1 VISRRR
7 FLTGVAIALAPIG
20 ATAHAQEYKAQQAGK
35 VYRIGLLS
43 PTSQSPGIEAIR
55 AGLQTLGYVEGHNL
69 VIEYR
74 SAEGRFDRLP
84 DFAAELVRLH
94 VDVIVAVVTQA
105 SLAAKNATSTIP
117 IVMMAVGDP
126 VGAGLV
132 ASLARPGGNVTG
144 TSGMAV
150 EVAGKLLELLQQVAA
165 KIHRVSVLWNPANA
179 VFQGQMVKATEAAA
193 RSMGIQLQMLA
204 ARDVKAIDRAF
215 AAMTK
220 GRAEALVVLPDPV
233 FVAQHSRIAAF
244 AARNRLPSV
253 SGSRGYAEEGG
264 LITYGPDFFELGR
277 RTAAYVDRILKG
289 AKPGDL
295 PIEQAAKF
303 ELAINL
309 KTAKAL
315 GLTIPPSLLQRADQ
329 VIE

>member
-1 VISRRR
+1 VDRRA
-7 FLTGVAIALAPIG
+7 FITLAGGLLAAPL
-20 ATAHAQEYKAQQAGK
+20 AAEAQPAGK
-35 VYRIGLLS
+35 LYRIGLLS
-43 PTSQSPGIEAIR
+43 PTSQSLGIEPIR
-55 AGLQTLGYVEGHNL
+55 VGLRTLGYVEGHNL

-84 DFAAELVRLH
+84 DLAAELVRLH
-94 VDVIVAVVTQA
+94 VDVIVALVTQA

-150 EVAGKLLELLQQVAA
+150 EVASKLLELLQQVAA

-179 VFQGQMVKATEAAA
+179 VFQGQMVKATEAAG

-204 ARDVKAIDRAF
+204 ARDVKEIDRAF
-215 AAMTK
+215 AALTK
-220 GRAEALVVLPDPV
+220 GRAEALIVLPDPV

-244 AARNRLPSV
+244 AARSRLPSV

-295 PIEQAAKF
+295 PIEQATKF

-315 GLTIPPSLLQRADQ
+315 GLTIPSSLLQRADQ

>member
-1 VISRRR
+1 VDRRS
-7 FLTGVAIALAPIG
+7 FIGTLAAGLLAAPR
-20 ATAHAQEYKAQQAGK
+20 AAEAQSAGK
-35 VYRIGLLS
+35 LYRIGLLS
-43 PTSQSPGIEAIR
+43 PTSQSLGIEPIR
-55 AGLQTLGYVEGHNL
+55 VGLRTLGYVEGHNL

-84 DFAAELVRLH
+84 DLAAELVRLH
-94 VDVIVAVVTQA
+94 VDVIVALVTQA

-150 EVAGKLLELLQQVAA
+150 EVASKLLELLQQVAA

-179 VFQGQMVKATEAAA
+179 VFQGQMVKATEAAG

-204 ARDVKAIDRAF
+204 ARDVKEIDRAF
-215 AAMTK
+215 AALTK
-220 GRAEALVVLPDPV
+220 GRAEALIVLPDPV

-244 AARNRLPSV
+244 AARSRLPSV

-295 PIEQAAKF
+295 PIEQATKF
-303 ELAINL
+303 ELVINL

>member
-1 VISRRR
+1 MDRRTFISGITVG
-7 FLTGVAIALAPIG
+7 LLAAPLAG
-20 ATAHAQEYKAQQAGK
+20 AAQQPGK

-43 PTSQSPGIEAIR
+43 PTSQSPSIEAIR
-55 AGLQTLGYVEGHNL
+55 EGLRTLGYVEGQNL

-84 DFAAELVRLH
+84 DFAVELVRLH

-150 EVAGKLLELLQQVAA
+150 EVASKLLELLQQVAA
-165 KIHRVSVLWNPANA
+165 RIHRVSVLWNPANE

-204 ARDVKAIDRAF
+204 ARDVKEIDRAF

-233 FVAQHSRIAAF
+233 FVAQHSRIAVF

-253 SGSRGYAEEGG
+253 SGSSGYAEEGG

-295 PIEQAAKF
+295 PIEQATKF

>member
-1 VISRRR
+1 MNRRS
-7 FLTGVAIALAPIG
+7 FIGTLAGGLLAAPL
-20 ATAHAQEYKAQQAGK
+20 AAEAQEARKA
-35 VYRIGLLS
+35 YRIGLLS
-43 PTSQSPGIEAIR
+43 PTSQSPSIEAIR
-55 AGLQTLGYVEGHNL
+55 EGLRTLGYVEGQNL

-84 DFAAELVRLH
+84 DFAVELVRLH

-126 VGAGLV
+126 IGAGLV

-150 EVAGKLLELLQQVAA
+150 EVASKLLELLQQVAA
-165 KIHRVSVLWNPANA
+165 RIHRVSVLWNPANE

-204 ARDVKAIDRAF
+204 ARDVKEIDRAF

-233 FVAQHSRIAAF
+233 FVAQHSRIAVF

-253 SGSRGYAEEGG
+253 SGSSGYAEEGG

-295 PIEQAAKF
+295 PIEQATKF

>member
-1 VISRRR
+1 MERRV
-7 FLTGVAIALAPIG
+7 FIGTLAGLLAAPL
-20 ATAHAQEYKAQQAGK
+20 AAEAQEARKA
-35 VYRIGLLS
+35 YRIGLLS
-43 PTSQSPGIEAIR
+43 PTSQSPSIEAIR
-55 AGLQTLGYVEGHNL
+55 EGLRTLGYVEGQNL

-84 DFAAELVRLH
+84 DFAVELVRLH

-150 EVAGKLLELLQQVAA
+150 EVASKLLELLQQVAA
-165 KIHRVSVLWNPANA
+165 RIHRVSVLWNPANE
-179 VFQGQMVKATEAAA
+179 VFHGQMVKATEAAA

-204 ARDVKAIDRAF
+204 ARDVKEIDRAF

-233 FVAQHSRIAAF
+233 FVAQHSRIAVF

-253 SGSRGYAEEGG
+253 SGSSGYAEEGG

-295 PIEQAAKF
+295 PIEQATKF

>member
-1 VISRRR
+1 VDRRA
-7 FLTGVAIALAPIG
+7 FITLAGGLLAAPL
-20 ATAHAQEYKAQQAGK
+20 AAEAQPAGK
-35 VYRIGLLS
+35 LYRIGLLS
-43 PTSQSPGIEAIR
+43 PTSQSLGIEPIR
-55 AGLQTLGYVEGHNL
+55 VGLRTLGYVEGHNL

-84 DFAAELVRLH
+84 DLAAELVRLH
-94 VDVIVAVVTQA
+94 VDVIVALVTQA

-150 EVAGKLLELLQQVAA
+150 EVASKLLELLQQVAA

-179 VFQGQMVKATEAAA
+179 VFQGQMVKATEAAG

-204 ARDVKAIDRAF
+204 ARDVKEIDRAF
-215 AAMTK
+215 AALTK
-220 GRAEALVVLPDPV
+220 GRAEALIVLPDPV

-244 AARNRLPSV
+244 AARSRLPSV

-295 PIEQAAKF
+295 PIEQATKF
-303 ELAINL
+303 ELVINL

>member
-1 VISRRR
+1 MDRRTFISGITVG
-7 FLTGVAIALAPIG
+7 LLAAPLAVA
-20 ATAHAQEYKAQQAGK
+20 AQQPGK

-43 PTSQSPGIEAIR
+43 PTSQSPSIEAIR
-55 AGLQTLGYVEGHNL
+55 EGLRTLGYVEGQNL

-84 DFAAELVRLH
+84 DFAVELVRLH

-150 EVAGKLLELLQQVAA
+150 EVASKLLELLQQVAA
-165 KIHRVSVLWNPANA
+165 RIHRVSVLWNPANE

-204 ARDVKAIDRAF
+204 ARDVKEIDRAF

-233 FVAQHSRIAAF
+233 FVAQHSRIAVF

-253 SGSRGYAEEGG
+253 SGSSGYAEEGG

-295 PIEQAAKF
+295 PIEQATKF

>member
-1 VISRRR
+1 
-7 FLTGVAIALAPIG
+7 
-20 ATAHAQEYKAQQAGK
+20 
-35 VYRIGLLS
+35 
-43 PTSQSPGIEAIR
+43 
-55 AGLQTLGYVEGHNL
+55 
-69 VIEYR
+69 
-74 SAEGRFDRLP
+74 
-84 DFAAELVRLH
+84 
-94 VDVIVAVVTQA
+94 
-105 SLAAKNATSTIP
+105 
-117 IVMMAVGDP
+117 
-126 VGAGLV
+126 
-132 ASLARPGGNVTG
+132 
-144 TSGMAV
+144 
-150 EVAGKLLELLQQVAA
+150 LQQVAA

-179 VFQGQMVKATEAAA
+179 VFQGQMVKATEAAG

-204 ARDVKAIDRAF
+204 ARDVKEIDRAF
-215 AAMTK
+215 AALTK
-220 GRAEALVVLPDPV
+220 GRAEALIVLPDPV

-244 AARNRLPSV
+244 AARSRLPSV

-295 PIEQAAKF
+295 PIEQATKF

-315 GLTIPPSLLQRADQ
+315 GLTIPSSLLQRADQ

>member
-1 VISRRR
+1 MDRRTFISGITVG
-7 FLTGVAIALAPIG
+7 LLAAPLAVA
-20 ATAHAQEYKAQQAGK
+20 AQQPGK

-43 PTSQSPGIEAIR
+43 PTSQSPSIEAIR
-55 AGLQTLGYVEGHNL
+55 EGLRTLGYVEGQNL

-84 DFAAELVRLH
+84 DFAVELVRLH

-105 SLAAKNATSTIP
+105 SVAAKNATSTIP

-150 EVAGKLLELLQQVAA
+150 EVASKLLELLQQVAA
-165 KIHRVSVLWNPANA
+165 RIHRVSVLWNPANE

-204 ARDVKAIDRAF
+204 ARDVKEIDRAF

-233 FVAQHSRIAAF
+233 FVAQHSRIAVF

-253 SGSRGYAEEGG
+253 SGSSGYAEEGG

-295 PIEQAAKF
+295 PIEQATKF

>member
-1 VISRRR
+1 MNRRS
-7 FLTGVAIALAPIG
+7 FIGTLAGGLLAAPL
-20 ATAHAQEYKAQQAGK
+20 AAEAQEARKA
-35 VYRIGLLS
+35 YRIGLLS
-43 PTSQSPGIEAIR
+43 PTSQSPSIEAIR
-55 AGLQTLGYVEGHNL
+55 EGLRTLGYVEGQNL

-84 DFAAELVRLH
+84 DFAVELVRLH

-150 EVAGKLLELLQQVAA
+150 EVASKLLELLQQVAA
-165 KIHRVSVLWNPANA
+165 RIHRVSVLWNPANE

-204 ARDVKAIDRAF
+204 ARDVKEIDRAF

-233 FVAQHSRIAAF
+233 FVAQHSRIAVF

-253 SGSRGYAEEGG
+253 SGSSGYAEEGG

-295 PIEQAAKF
+295 PIEQATKF

>member
-1 VISRRR
+1 VDRRS
-7 FLTGVAIALAPIG
+7 FIGTLAAGLLAAPR
-20 ATAHAQEYKAQQAGK
+20 AAEAQSAGK
-35 VYRIGLLS
+35 LYRIGLLS
-43 PTSQSPGIEAIR
+43 PTSQSLGIEPIR
-55 AGLQTLGYVEGHNL
+55 VGLRTLGYVEGHNL

-84 DFAAELVRLH
+84 DLAAELVRLH
-94 VDVIVAVVTQA
+94 VDVIVALVTQA

-150 EVAGKLLELLQQVAA
+150 EVASKLLELLQQVAA

-179 VFQGQMVKATEAAA
+179 VFQGQMVKATEAAG

-204 ARDVKAIDRAF
+204 ARDVKEIDRAF
-215 AAMTK
+215 AALTK
-220 GRAEALVVLPDPV
+220 GRAEALIVLPDPV

-244 AARNRLPSV
+244 AARSRLPSV

-295 PIEQAAKF
+295 PIEQATKF

-315 GLTIPPSLLQRADQ
+315 GLTIPSSLLQRADQ

>member
-1 VISRRR
+1 MIDRRTFISGITVG
-7 FLTGVAIALAPIG
+7 LLAAPLAVA
-20 ATAHAQEYKAQQAGK
+20 AQQPGK

-43 PTSQSPGIEAIR
+43 PTSQSPSIEAIR
-55 AGLQTLGYVEGHNL
+55 EGLRTLGYVEGQNL

-84 DFAAELVRLH
+84 DFAVELARLQ
-94 VDVIVAVVTQA
+94 VDDIVAVVTQA
-105 SLAAKNATSTIP
+105 SVAAKNATSTIP

-150 EVAGKLLELLQQVAA
+150 EVASKLLELLQQVAA
-165 KIHRVSVLWNPANA
+165 RIHRVSVLWNPANE

-204 ARDVKAIDRAF
+204 ARDVKEIDRAF

-233 FVAQHSRIAAF
+233 FAAQHSRIAVF

-253 SGSRGYAEEGG
+253 SGSSGYAEEGG

-295 PIEQAAKF
+295 PIEQATKF

>member
-1 VISRRR
+1 VDRRA
-7 FLTGVAIALAPIG
+7 FITLAGGLLAAPL
-20 ATAHAQEYKAQQAGK
+20 AAEAQPAGK
-35 VYRIGLLS
+35 LYRIGLLS
-43 PTSQSPGIEAIR
+43 PTSQSLGIEPIR
-55 AGLQTLGYVEGHNL
+55 VGLRTLGYVEGHNL

-84 DFAAELVRLH
+84 DLAAELVRLH
-94 VDVIVAVVTQA
+94 VDVIVALVTQA
-105 SLAAKNATSTIP
+105 SLAANNATSTIP

-150 EVAGKLLELLQQVAA
+150 EVASKLLELLQQVAA

-179 VFQGQMVKATEAAA
+179 VFQGQMVKATEAAG

-204 ARDVKAIDRAF
+204 ARDVKEIDRAF
-215 AAMTK
+215 AALTK
-220 GRAEALVVLPDPV
+220 GRAEALIVLPDPV

-244 AARNRLPSV
+244 AARSRLPSV

-295 PIEQAAKF
+295 PIEQATKF

-315 GLTIPPSLLQRADQ
+315 GLTIPSSLLQRADQ

>member
-1 VISRRR
+1 MERRT
-7 FLTGVAIALAPIG
+7 FLGTLAGGLLAPPL
-20 ATAHAQEYKAQQAGK
+20 AAEAQQARK
-35 VYRIGLLS
+35 AYRIGLLS
-43 PTSQSPGIEAIR
+43 PTSQSPSIEAIR
-55 AGLQTLGYVEGHNL
+55 DGLRTLGYVEGQNL

-84 DFAAELVRLH
+84 DFAVELARLH

-132 ASLARPGGNVTG
+132 ASLARPGDNVTG

-150 EVAGKLLELLQQVAA
+150 EVASKLLELLQQVAA
-165 KIHRVSVLWNPANA
+165 RIHRVSVLWNPANE

-204 ARDVKAIDRAF
+204 ARDVKEIDRAF

-233 FVAQHSRIAAF
+233 FAAQHSRIAVF

-253 SGSRGYAEEGG
+253 SGSSGYAEEGG

-295 PIEQAAKF
+295 PIEQATKF

>member
-1 VISRRR
+1 MNRRS
-7 FLTGVAIALAPIG
+7 FIGTLAGGLLAAPL
-20 ATAHAQEYKAQQAGK
+20 AAEAQEARKA
-35 VYRIGLLS
+35 YRIGLLS
-43 PTSQSPGIEAIR
+43 PTSQSPSIEAIR
-55 AGLQTLGYVEGHNL
+55 EGLRTLGYVEGQNL

-84 DFAAELVRLH
+84 DFAVELVRLH

-126 VGAGLV
+126 IGAGLV

-150 EVAGKLLELLQQVAA
+150 EVASKLLELLQQVAA
-165 KIHRVSVLWNPANA
+165 RIHRVSVLWNPANE

-204 ARDVKAIDRAF
+204 ARDGKEIDRAF

-233 FVAQHSRIAAF
+233 FVAQHSRIAVF

-253 SGSRGYAEEGG
+253 SGSSGYAEEGG

-295 PIEQAAKF
+295 PIEQATKF

>member
-1 VISRRR
+1 MDRRTFISGITVG
-7 FLTGVAIALAPIG
+7 LLAAPLAVA
-20 ATAHAQEYKAQQAGK
+20 AQQPGK

-43 PTSQSPGIEAIR
+43 PTSQSPSIEAIR
-55 AGLQTLGYVEGHNL
+55 EGLRTLGYVEGQNL

-84 DFAAELVRLH
+84 DFAVELVRLH

-150 EVAGKLLELLQQVAA
+150 EVASKLLELLQQVAA
-165 KIHRVSVLWNPANA
+165 KIQRVSVLWNPANE

-204 ARDVKAIDRAF
+204 ARDVKEIDRAF

-233 FVAQHSRIAAF
+233 FVAQHSRIAVF

-253 SGSRGYAEEGG
+253 SGSSGYAEEGG

-295 PIEQAAKF
+295 PIEQATKF

-315 GLTIPPSLLQRADQ
+315 GVTIPPSLLQRADQ

>member
-1 VISRRR
+1 VNRRA
-7 FLTGVAIALAPIG
+7 FLVTLTSGFFAAPLIV
-20 ATAHAQEYKAQQAGK
+20 KAQPAGK
-35 VYRIGLLS
+35 VWRIGLLS
-43 PTSQSPGIEAIR
+43 PTSQSPSIEAIR
-55 AGLQTLGYVEGHNL
+55 EGLRTLGYVEGQNL

-84 DFAAELVRLH
+84 DFAAELVRLR

-150 EVAGKLLELLQQVAA
+150 EVASKLVELLQQVAA
-165 KIHRVSVLWNPANA
+165 KIHRVSVLWNPANE

-204 ARDVKAIDRAF
+204 ARDVKEIDRAF

-233 FVAQHSRIAAF
+233 FVAQHSRIAVF
-244 AARNRLPSV
+244 AARMRLPSV
-253 SGSRGYAEEGG
+253 SGSSGYAEEGG

-295 PIEQAAKF
+295 PIEQATKF

-315 GLTIPPSLLQRADQ
+315 GLTLPPSLLQRADQ

>member
-1 VISRRR
+1 MDRRTFISGITVG
-7 FLTGVAIALAPIG
+7 LLAAPL
-20 ATAHAQEYKAQQAGK
+20 AVTAQQPGK

-43 PTSQSPGIEAIR
+43 PTSQSPSIEAISE
-55 AGLQTLGYVEGHNL
+55 GLRTLGYVEGQNL

-84 DFAAELVRLH
+84 DFAVELVRLH

-150 EVAGKLLELLQQVAA
+150 EVASKLLELLQQVAA
-165 KIHRVSVLWNPANA
+165 RIHRVSVLWNPANE

-204 ARDVKAIDRAF
+204 ARDVKEIDRAF

-233 FVAQHSRIAAF
+233 FVAQHSRIAVF

-253 SGSRGYAEEGG
+253 SGSSGYAEEGG

-295 PIEQAAKF
+295 PIEQATKF